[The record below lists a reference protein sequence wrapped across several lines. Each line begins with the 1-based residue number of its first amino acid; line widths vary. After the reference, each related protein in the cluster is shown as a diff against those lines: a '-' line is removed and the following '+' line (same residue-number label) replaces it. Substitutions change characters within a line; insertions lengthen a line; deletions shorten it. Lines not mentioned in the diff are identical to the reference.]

1 MSIENLSLVFALKPC
16 SFLSTFSSIVWS
28 KTVLILTQGYQ
39 AVVPSLNLA
48 LNSRV
53 FSMDDN
59 LTLSEFY
66 SLTSNGNFTARILG
80 SILFNN
86 LSSIWQR
93 RSNLSQIH
101 IKVLYSRV
109 PPYLDVY
116 NKNNKTVFEGV
127 FGEVFDLLQQK
138 LGFQYTLVLEPNG
151 QASKNQC
158 YKNFHSIFGGLVN
171 TVYFLILSKLKRFS
185 SKKNN
190 DKIIDLTLYD
200 YFEV

>member
-151 QASKNQC
+151 QASKNQTYLNNLC
-158 YKNFHSIFGGLVN
+158 FKNFHSIFWGACKHRILFN
-171 TVYFLILSKLKRFS
+171 T
-185 SKKNN
+185 
-190 DKIIDLTLYD
+190 
-200 YFEV
+200 FEVEALFFQKKTMIKL

>member
-1 MSIENLSLVFALKPC
+1 MSIENFSLVFALKPC
-16 SFLSTFSSIVWS
+16 GFLSTFSSFVWS

-53 FSMDDN
+53 FSMDNN

-66 SLTSNGNFTARILG
+66 SVTSNGNFTTRILG

-116 NKNNKTVFEGV
+116 KKNNKTVFEGV
-127 FGEVFDLLQQK
+127 FGKVFDLLQQK

-151 QASKNQC
+151 QASKNQTYLKKLC
-158 YKNFHSIFGGLVN
+158 FKNFHSIFWGL
-171 TVYFLILSKLKRFS
+171 
-185 SKKNN
+185 
-190 DKIIDLTLYD
+190 
-200 YFEV
+200 